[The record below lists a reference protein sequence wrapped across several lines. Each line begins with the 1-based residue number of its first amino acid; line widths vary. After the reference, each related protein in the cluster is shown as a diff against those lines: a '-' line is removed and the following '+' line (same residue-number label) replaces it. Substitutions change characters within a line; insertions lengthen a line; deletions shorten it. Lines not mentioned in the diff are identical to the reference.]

1 MTESYQPAKVFISY
15 SWDDDDHREWVRKF
29 AIRLRED
36 GIETILD
43 RWHAVP
49 GEQIPEFMERAV
61 RESDFVLCICTPKYK
76 DKSDQ
81 RGGGV
86 GYEGDVMTGEVFI
99 NRNQRKFIPILCKG
113 EWKHSAP
120 SWLGGKYFID
130 LSSDPYSE
138 KNYNDLLAT
147 LRGEREEAPP
157 LGGGEKKD
165 VTEDKSTF
173 EFVNRDIELSTL
185 DPEKLRTSYWQVAL
199 VSGPTGY
206 GKTRLMHRLM
216 DKIHNDPKLNVQWN
230 CCYIDLSE
238 CIDLDLTENYAVA
251 QITGQKI
258 SSNLTDL
265 DLKNKLSN
273 HILDTMS
280 ASLNGKLLRNIL
292 FILDSIDSLTPVT
305 TNWFASVINDVI
317 VGSYIDYEKD
327 NPSFD
332 VRVIITGVDTEAFW
346 QNYLKWES
354 GSGKYRLKPPKR
366 LPLSAFDE
374 LAVQDMINRRA
385 KKEGVSLTPEVIA
398 DISYELLYLSGGH
411 PQVVSAI
418 LGELA
423 GRQFRMYK
431 EYCRNN
437 REQLIK
443 NYISVVVKKI
453 LHRFPLP
460 QAQKDIKTICV
471 FRLIDLNALQGLR
484 DSDLVAQFVDIK
496 LLGQLCDSKIL
507 NPPNAGKLFYHDD
520 IIRRIL
526 HLDLAYGYGNDP
538 SHVQFVHKCARSLY
552 RKWIESSHHSLHYFF
567 VEWLFHSLQIVE
579 LSREIIIL
587 EWKSLLPLIQSTS
600 IPLNDLKHAIVEKL
614 ESDGEVRYLY
624 RERFGSEDFSRL
636 FDA

>member
-15 SWDDDDHREWVRKF
+15 SWDDDNHREWVRKF
-29 AIRLRED
+29 ATRLRED

-43 RWHAVP
+43 RWHVVP

-86 GYEGDVMTGEVFI
+86 GYEGDVMTSEVFI
-99 NRNQRKFIPILCKG
+99 NRNQRKFIPILRKG
-113 EWKHSAP
+113 EWRYSAP
-120 SWLGGKYFID
+120 SWFGGKYFID

-157 LGGGEKKD
+157 IGGSEKKD
-165 VTEDKSTF
+165 TAEDKSTF

-216 DKIHNDPKLNVQWN
+216 DTIHQDPQLNVQWN

-238 CIDLDLTENYAVA
+238 CIDLDLTANYAVEL
-251 QITGQKI
+251 ITGQKT

-265 DLKNKLSN
+265 DLKNKLCN
-273 HILDTMS
+273 HILDKMS
-280 ASLNGKLLRNIL
+280 ESPDGKSLRNIL
-292 FILDSIDSLTPVT
+292 FILDSIDYLTPVT

-327 NPSFD
+327 NPSFA
-332 VRVIITGVDTEAFW
+332 VRIILTGVDTEAFW

-374 LAVQDMINRRA
+374 LAVQDMVNRRA
-385 KKEGVSLTPEVIA
+385 KKEGVSLSPEVIA
-398 DISYELLYLSGGH
+398 NISYELLFLSGGH

-453 LHRFPLP
+453 LRRFPLP

-471 FRLIDLNALQGLR
+471 FRLIDLNTLQGLR
-484 DSDLVAQFVDIK
+484 DGDLVAQFVDIK

-526 HLDLAYGYGNDP
+526 HLDLAYGYSNDS
-538 SHVQFVHKCARSLY
+538 SHVECVHKCARSLY
-552 RKWIESSHHSLHYFF
+552 RKWIENSHHSLHYFF

-579 LSREIIIL
+579 LSREIIIS

-600 IPLNDLKHAIVEKL
+600 IPLNDLKHAIVQKL
-614 ESDGEVRYLY
+614 ESDSEVRYLY

>member
-15 SWDDDDHREWVRKF
+15 SWDDDNHREWVRKF
-29 AIRLRED
+29 ATRLRED

-43 RWHAVP
+43 RWHVVP

-86 GYEGDVMTGEVFI
+86 GYEGDVMTSEVFI
-99 NRNQRKFIPILCKG
+99 NRNQRKFIPILRKG
-113 EWKHSAP
+113 EWRHSAP
-120 SWLGGKYFID
+120 SWFGGKYFID

-157 LGGGEKKD
+157 IGGSEKKD
-165 VTEDKSTF
+165 TAEDKSTF

-216 DKIHNDPKLNVQWN
+216 DTIHQDPQLNVQWN

-238 CIDLDLTENYAVA
+238 CIDLDLTANYAVEL
-251 QITGQKI
+251 ITGQKT

-265 DLKNKLSN
+265 DLKNKLCN
-273 HILDTMS
+273 HILDKMS
-280 ASLNGKLLRNIL
+280 ESPDGKSLRNIL
-292 FILDSIDSLTPVT
+292 FILDSIDYLTPVT

-327 NPSFD
+327 NPSFA
-332 VRVIITGVDTEAFW
+332 VRIILTGVDTEAFW
-346 QNYLKWES
+346 QNYQKWES

-374 LAVQDMINRRA
+374 LAVQDMVNRRA
-385 KKEGVSLTPEVIA
+385 KKEGVSLSPEVIA
-398 DISYELLYLSGGH
+398 NISYELLFLSGGH

-453 LHRFPLP
+453 LRRFPLP

-471 FRLIDLNALQGLR
+471 FRLIDLNTLQGLR
-484 DSDLVAQFVDIK
+484 DGDLVAQFVDIK

-526 HLDLAYGYGNDP
+526 HLDLAYGYSNDS
-538 SHVQFVHKCARSLY
+538 SHVECVHKCARSLY
-552 RKWIESSHHSLHYFF
+552 RKWIENSHHSLHYFF

-579 LSREIIIL
+579 LSREIIIS

-600 IPLNDLKHAIVEKL
+600 IPLNDLKHAIVQKL
-614 ESDGEVRYLY
+614 ESDSEVRYLY